1 MRSKKTDEER
11 RAVLICIRLRHC
23 ATRYIT
29 ARIPH
34 PPRDARHLPPG
45 GRLGAVRYLENSCFI
60 GVFVLYWAYQHLEV
74 FFRGILCKPSDFV
87 CAGRHLVL
95 VVLAQ
100 SIFFLAKALRRS
112 KELGMDQT
120 KIRKTMKTAA
130 IFTIAPAVA
139 IVISVITLSNK
150 LGLPLPWLRLS
161 VVGSMSYETIAAN
174 NALSAMGQ
182 SLGSKNPLTAQ
193 QFVNVLLVM
202 TISIMVGIWLVPAIG
217 KKLQKG
223 MKSLEN
229 RDAKWSDLFSNSLF
243 IGMISAFLGFVF
255 CDVSRLWTAENGL
268 VEVIVKEFQADG
280 SKIDVTKT
288 YTATSGLV
296 PVCTMAVSAVVMIIC
311 GLLMKKPKL
320 KWLSE
325 YALPISLIAGMA
337 AAIPLTAWLG
347 MEVK

>member
-1 MRSKKTDEER
+1 MQFY
-11 RAVLICIRLRHC
+11 VN
-23 ATRYIT
+23 
-29 ARIPH
+29 H
-34 PPRDARHLPPG
+34 PIL
-45 GRLGAVRYLENSCFI
+45 FI
-60 GVFVLYWAYQHLEV
+60 FA
-74 FFRGILCKPSDFV
+74 GILV
-87 CAGRHLVL
+87 A

-100 SIFFLAKALRRS
+100 SVFFLVKAMRRS
-112 KELGMDQT
+112 KELGMDQA
-120 KIRKTMKTAA
+120 KIKKTIKSAA

-139 IVISVITLSNK
+139 IVISVMTLSKK

-182 SLGSKNPLTAQ
+182 SLGSDVPLTAQ

-202 TISIMVGIWLVPAIG
+202 TVSIMVGIWLVPAIG
-217 KKLQKG
+217 KKLQSGIKNMG
-223 MKSLEN
+223 N
-229 RDAKWSDLFSNSLF
+229 RDAKWADIFQNSLF

-255 CDVSRLWTAENGL
+255 CDVSRLWTADENGQVTVMINQFL
-268 VEVIVKEFQADG
+268 EDG
-280 SKIDVTKT
+280 SKQKVPVN

-296 PVCTMAVSAVVMIIC
+296 PVCTMAVSAVVMVIC
-311 GLLMKKPKL
+311 GLLMRKPKL

-337 AAIPLTAWLG
+337 AAIPLTNLLG